1 MKLHEALNKPAKY
14 YWAEQKDHRWEG
26 YFRIGDFLYAF
37 EARKELEKGKSDL
50 YPGEWEVYFTKKDK
64 VIKGILRI
72 LLLEQVV
79 SL

>member
-1 MKLHEALNKPAKY
+1 MKLQEALNKPAKY

-50 YPGEWEVYFTKKDK
+50 YPGEW
-64 VIKGILRI
+64 
-72 LLLEQVV
+72 
-79 SL
+79 